1 MPIYEY
7 NCPIHGIFE
16 VIYQKVP
23 DYIRPQIFCEADD
36 DCTEPSDLQMSLC
49 TMKPDSHWNGTV
61 LPNGK
66 LVTNSKEY
74 NDATENWET
83 ISDSSLA
90 STKQRKLRKQKET
103 EDKINKEV
111 GKFVASELAG
121 VSI

>member
-7 NCPIHGIFE
+7 VCDDGHLTERLQYDFKPAKATVCSCGKE
-16 VIYQKVP
+16 SYL
-23 DYIRPQIFCEADD
+23 QI
-36 DCTEPSDLQMSLC
+36 SLC
-49 TMKPDSHWNGTV
+49 TVKPDSHWNGTV

-74 NDATENWET
+74 KDATENWET

-90 STKQRKLRKQKET
+90 STKQRKLRRQKET